1 MENIKFKKFLEN
13 AKLLNENLNII
24 PLLYG
29 SLGLEEVAEYHLNA
43 NDIDILI
50 PEEYVLGDKWPEFIA
65 FLESHG
71 YTLID
76 EHEHTFIKDDIE
88 YSYATIESLKSFADI
103 DPSDVAIYEK
113 ESTRY
118 KLLSLYQY
126 LKVYESSLKDEY
138 RVNVFNKK
146 LQDEEKISVIKS
158 KL

>member
-65 FLESHG
+65 F
-71 YTLID
+71 
-76 EHEHTFIKDDIE
+76 
-88 YSYATIESLKSFADI
+88 FA
-103 DPSDVAIYEK
+103 S
-113 ESTRY
+113 
-118 KLLSLYQY
+118 
-126 LKVYESSLKDEY
+126 
-138 RVNVFNKK
+138 
-146 LQDEEKISVIKS
+146 
-158 KL
+158 